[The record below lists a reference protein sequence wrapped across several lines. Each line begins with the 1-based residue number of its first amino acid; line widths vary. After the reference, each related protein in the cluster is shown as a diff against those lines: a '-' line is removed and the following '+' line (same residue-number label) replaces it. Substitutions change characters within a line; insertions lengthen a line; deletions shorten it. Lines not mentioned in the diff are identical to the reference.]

1 MSTIADI
8 VTKAGNNTY
17 QHTGGTLSLYFEL
30 ADSYGDGWNG
40 NVFQIFTNTDTLINE
55 YDKDQGGYSSI
66 DPEVGVSGWTNISG
80 CTLGNNSDGDS
91 TTVSVSSSLGKCTF
105 EIKENNT
112 YYLMIHGGTWD
123 SEISG
128 KVYANYGS
136 SSEVEVFDISMSSYS
151 AGPWVG
157 ILSSVISERIYDGDD
172 VSTHDTGTSTDIFI
186 QNSIPVNAFKNN
198 TYIKNIYIDNSVT
211 SIGANAFDGC
221 TVLQTIQN
229 FGGVTQIDAEAF
241 KGCVGLEDITLP
253 NNITTL
259 GEKCFMNCE
268 NLVISLGSGISTI
281 PSSCFKNTGIS
292 TLIVP
297 TTINTIENNAFNSC
311 QSLDSVIVYESTTNI
326 GNGAF
331 KQCPSLSSATI
342 YFSGSVPDFSSAFAS
357 NFNIAYTI
365 KWSSSSD
372 VIPDD
377 GSVTGI
383 EYLADVPEEH
393 LKDNTYI
400 VLVIIGKGCTSI
412 GNKAFLNCSNL
423 STLVFDNDY
432 TLQTIGISAFKKT
445 KISQNL
451 NIPYGVTTVGN
462 EAFSDTDISQI
473 NFPTS
478 CTSVGARVANK
489 CSNCTTT
496 SLHQSLTL
504 NTNVFN
510 SGPNSDRPNIT
521 KFINF

>member
-128 KVYANYGS
+128 KVYAKYGS

-221 TVLQTIQN
+221 TVLQTIQ
-229 FGGVTQIDAEAF
+229 
-241 KGCVGLEDITLP
+241 K
-253 NNITTL
+253 
-259 GEKCFMNCE
+259 
-268 NLVISLGSGISTI
+268 
-281 PSSCFKNTGIS
+281 
-292 TLIVP
+292 
-297 TTINTIENNAFNSC
+297 
-311 QSLDSVIVYESTTNI
+311 
-326 GNGAF
+326 
-331 KQCPSLSSATI
+331 
-342 YFSGSVPDFSSAFAS
+342 
-357 NFNIAYTI
+357 
-365 KWSSSSD
+365 
-372 VIPDD
+372 
-377 GSVTGI
+377 
-383 EYLADVPEEH
+383 
-393 LKDNTYI
+393 
-400 VLVIIGKGCTSI
+400 
-412 GNKAFLNCSNL
+412 
-423 STLVFDNDY
+423 
-432 TLQTIGISAFKKT
+432 
-445 KISQNL
+445 
-451 NIPYGVTTVGN
+451 
-462 EAFSDTDISQI
+462 
-473 NFPTS
+473 
-478 CTSVGARVANK
+478 R
-489 CSNCTTT
+489 
-496 SLHQSLTL
+496 
-504 NTNVFN
+504 
-510 SGPNSDRPNIT
+510 
-521 KFINF
+521 